1 MYYQYETDKLVTSE
15 LQALKCI
22 INTKLINW
30 LPLCRKF

>member
-22 INTKLINW
+22 INTKLMNW
-30 LPLCRKF
+30 LPLNCKL